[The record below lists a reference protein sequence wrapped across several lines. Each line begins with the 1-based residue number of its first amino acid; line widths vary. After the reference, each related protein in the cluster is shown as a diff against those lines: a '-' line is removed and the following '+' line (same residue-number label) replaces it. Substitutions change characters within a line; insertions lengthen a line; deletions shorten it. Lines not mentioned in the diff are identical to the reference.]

1 MTKLTS
7 RKSKGFTIVELL
19 IVLMIIAILAIL
31 AIPKARSMIIGGKVE
46 PTASDI
52 NKVVAKLRTNFTGTG
67 AAPYGSID
75 SSVFANIAR
84 TMSQSL
90 TVTGSGAA
98 AVTTH
103 DLGASGATV
112 DVAPST
118 ITVANDSYTVTVNSA
133 DDAACSLG
141 SQVGRSAEVITL
153 NGTTVKASATADY
166 QPAAAQTACTTG
178 ETNTFVF
185 TFK

>member
-1 MTKLTS
+1 MRNLTS
-7 RKSKGFTIVELL
+7 RKIKGFTIVELL
-19 IVLMIIAILAIL
+19 IVLMIIAVLAIL
-31 AIPKARSMIIGGKVE
+31 GIPKARAMIIGGKVE

-52 NKVVAKLRTNFTGTG
+52 NKVVAKIRTNFTAQGT
-67 AAPYGSID
+67 APYAAID

-103 DLGASGATV
+103 DLGASGATI
-112 DVAPST
+112 DVAPAT
-118 ITVANDSYTVTVNSA
+118 ISVANDAYTVTVNSV

-141 SQVGRSAEVITL
+141 AQVGRSAEIITL
-153 NGTTVKASATADY
+153 NGTTVKASALTDY
-166 QPAAAQTACTTG
+166 LPAAAQTACTSG